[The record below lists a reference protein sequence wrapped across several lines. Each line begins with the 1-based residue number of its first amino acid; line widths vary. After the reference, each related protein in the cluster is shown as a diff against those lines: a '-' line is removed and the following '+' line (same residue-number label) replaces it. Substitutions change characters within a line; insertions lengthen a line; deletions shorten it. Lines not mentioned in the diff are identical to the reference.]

1 MVAEL
6 VKMVHRNGRRVD
18 FAAYAASVFN
28 PYLFHGSY
36 RSQRGC
42 GASALA
48 LLTGV
53 APEIIASENGRP
65 HYSDHFMLQFLR
77 AREFRTLHLTP
88 RNVTTATKPIGT
100 QHVVL
105 LSQLF
110 KKKEG
115 TWGVL
120 FGDTYYHNF
129 DLYALTA
136 LAFLNKPILTAYVVI
151 HPKWQIDRSAG
162 APSPKLPPLRRRLTL
177 NALCKR
183 SALRGPSTTTAS
195 CF

>member
-1 MVAEL
+1 
-6 VKMVHRNGRRVD
+6 MVHRNGRRVD
-18 FAAYAASVFN
+18 FSEYAASVFN

-110 KKKEG
+110 KKDEG

-129 DLYALTA
+129 GLYALTT
-136 LAFLNKPILTAYVVI
+136 LAFLNRPLLSAYVVI
-151 HPKWQIDRSAG
+151 HPKWQLN
-162 APSPKLPPLRRRLTL
+162 PPTNEPMPKITPRKHRLSL
-177 NALCKR
+177 NALCMGR
-183 SALRGPSTTTAS
+183 PPP
-195 CF
+195 